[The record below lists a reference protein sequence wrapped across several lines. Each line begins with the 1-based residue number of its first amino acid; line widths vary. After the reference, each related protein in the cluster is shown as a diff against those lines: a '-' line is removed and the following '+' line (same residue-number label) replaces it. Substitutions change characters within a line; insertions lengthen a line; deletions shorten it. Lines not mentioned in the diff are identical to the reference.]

1 MERVAAAR
9 LAELAGLTHVP
20 GGGRVLEW
28 QHPVER
34 DPDAA
39 RERDCVLGSCLDRW
53 LRPTDRRNDGFFDLL
68 SDDLVQEGIAVLA
81 FDKRGT
87 GRSTGRWETA
97 TIGELADDADAA
109 LTALEAIAGSPP
121 RPSPCSGTAR
131 VAGLQPGYAAEN
143 DSAGA

>member
-1 MERVAAAR
+1 MRREEVEFSSGSILLSGTLMLPENATASS
-9 LAELAGLTHVP
+9 GLVLI
-20 GGGRVLEW
+20 GGSG
-28 QHPVER
+28 
-34 DPDAA
+34 
-39 RERDCVLGSCLDRW
+39 
-53 LRPTDRRNDGFFDLL
+53 PTDRRNDGFFDLL

-109 LTALEAIAGSPP
+109 LTALEAHCRITP